1 MFFLI
6 RAVFWISL
14 VALLMPVERQ
24 VAATGSGSGIGAADA
39 VDTAAATE
47 PSLFAFCGR
56 NQRACETALAVVL
69 GTAEKA
75 EVGVRWLQQQTA
87 GRSLDRDTLTPADRL
102 PAWRGPAANH
112 RA

>member
-24 VAATGSGSGIGAADA
+24 VATRSGIGTSDA
-39 VDTAAATE
+39 VDAATVTA
-47 PSLFAFCGR
+47 PSLFAFCER

-102 PAWRGPAANH
+102 PPWRGPAAND